1 MKQHYS
7 TPLAEWVLFEKE
19 DILTM
24 SDKYPNE
31 IESGD
36 GYIETPRY

>member
-1 MKQHYS
+1 MKKNYNS
-7 TPLAEWVLFEKE
+7 PLVELIYLEKK